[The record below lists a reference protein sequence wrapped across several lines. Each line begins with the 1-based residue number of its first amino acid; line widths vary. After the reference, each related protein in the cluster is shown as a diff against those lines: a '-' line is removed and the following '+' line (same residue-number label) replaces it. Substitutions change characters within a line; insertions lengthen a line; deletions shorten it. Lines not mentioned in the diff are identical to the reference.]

1 MKKRI
6 VLSCL
11 LICTVFMISAQNV
24 NRIQR
29 GQRGYTPP
37 PKYSMSTFIELK
49 DPVEHTNRVV
59 NKCTEAFG
67 LDDFEREILK
77 SMVYKNVEAEN
88 AILEDEGNTREMR
101 KQKVIALNN
110 QFLKD
115 LTNILS
121 DEEISQY
128 KMMDFEEVEDDKKK
142 KKKDR
147 KRKKKKDKS

>member
-1 MKKRI
+1 MKKQI
-6 VLSCL
+6 VLSCF
-11 LICTVFMISAQNV
+11 LICSVFLINAQNV

-29 GQRGYTPP
+29 GQRGYVPP

-59 NKCTEAFG
+59 SMCTEAFG

-77 SMVYKNVEAEN
+77 SMVYDNVESEN
-88 AILEDEGNTREMR
+88 AILSDEGNTRETR

-115 LTNILS
+115 LSNILS
-121 DEEISQY
+121 EEEINQY
-128 KMMDFEEVEDDKKK
+128 KMMDFEEPLEENNKRKKEK
-142 KKKDR
+142 